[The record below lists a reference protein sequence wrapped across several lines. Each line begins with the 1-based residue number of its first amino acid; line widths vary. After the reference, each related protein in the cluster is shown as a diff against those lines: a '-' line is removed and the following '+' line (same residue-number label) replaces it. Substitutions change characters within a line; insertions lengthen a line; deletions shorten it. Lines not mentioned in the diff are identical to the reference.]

1 METDIIRR
9 QECSLLQRP
18 EFMCLHGLWEKEAGA
33 CYHSLYLMVNTAE
46 IRIIH
51 MDSISGSSFVG
62 TGAVVTHINAGDD
75 VYVRTHV
82 SWNDCHRVS
91 DKAGRSSFAGWKL
104 S

>member
-1 METDIIRR
+1 
-9 QECSLLQRP
+9 
-18 EFMCLHGLWEKEAGA
+18 
-33 CYHSLYLMVNTAE
+33 
-46 IRIIH
+46 